1 MARQD
6 IAGLLTGISSTQQP
20 VQPIPGTPGFRGQFG
35 AARAQGL
42 GAGVGRMMRGG
53 APSAQE
59 QIQQAM
65 GQLDLTKVDDLAKL
79 ARIQQARGDL
89 AGAAQTASKIEAIR
103 NRERLIKENDEKKL
117 LDEQTRTDRE
127 KKDKERWEAE
137 QKLREERL
145 ELERQK
151 LLREGSPG
159 TRKLLDKDVQRI
171 SGYENQADLSS
182 GRANTALNLANRYAS
197 LEPTGGVVGNALST
211 FKSIVGGQDEV
222 SSLKTELDRIVNTG
236 IINSLPPGVASD
248 RDIALIKKGFPDSS
262 WNPKEIEKFLRAMA
276 KISAYDAEKNA
287 FRAKYTEDNGGIET
301 GFTDAW
307 RQQINEPGYKE
318 AVAGKYGF
326 EYDIPD
332 KDVIFDADRAAA
344 VVAAATQQ
352 RESEQRM
359 MQTPSSSA
367 QSVAEAFK

>member
-42 GAGVGRMMRGG
+42 GAGIGGLMRGG

-65 GQLDLTKVDDLAKL
+65 GQLDLTKIDDLAKL

-89 AGAAQTASKIEAIR
+89 AGAAQTASKIEALR
-103 NRERLIKENDEKKL
+103 ERERLIKENEDKKL
-117 LDEQTRTDRE
+117 LDEQIRTASEAESAR
-127 KKDKERWEAE
+127 RWEEE
-137 QKLREERL
+137 QKLREQRID
-145 ELERQK
+145 LERQRVE
-151 LLREGSPG
+151 REEGR
-159 TRKLLDKDVQRI
+159 RKLLSQDVNAIR
-171 SGYENQADLSS
+171 GYVDQADLSS
-182 GRANTALNLANRYAS
+182 GRANTALNLADRYAS
-197 LEPTGGVVGNALST
+197 LEPTGGAFGTALST

-262 WNPKEIEKFLRAMA
+262 WNPKEIEKFLRAMS

-287 FRAKYTEDNGGIET
+287 FRARYARDNDGIET

-326 EYDIPD
+326 EYDIPET
-332 KDVIFDADRAAA
+332 DVIFDADRAAA
-344 VVAAATQQ
+344 AAAAAAEQ
-352 RESEQRM
+352 REREQRM
-359 MQTPSSSA
+359 TQTPSSSA